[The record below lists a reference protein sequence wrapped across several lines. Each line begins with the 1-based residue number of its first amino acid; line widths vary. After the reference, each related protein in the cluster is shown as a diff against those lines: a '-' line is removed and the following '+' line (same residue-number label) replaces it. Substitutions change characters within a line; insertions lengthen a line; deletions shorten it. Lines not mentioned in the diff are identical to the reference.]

1 MTDRGE
7 RYQPEARSPG
17 FSPFLF
23 FSFSPFTGTIW
34 LVIEGSWWARMALDE
49 KALGKILQKARQG
62 AGLTQQ
68 KLCQKS
74 GLSYSTLAKIERGA
88 IKAPSI
94 FTIQQIAGVLDLTLD
109 ELIGEAKGPRKGK
122 NKDSGI
128 QFVYFDINGCLV
140 RFFHR
145 SFTAMA
151 DELDISA
158 DAIEMAFWRYN
169 DALCKG
175 ELTMEQFDKKLADKL
190 KVPSV
195 NWERHYL
202 KAIEPIAAMTQLL
215 LEVAA
220 EYKVGLL
227 SNIGPGLVDAML
239 KQKLLPSIPYAAII
253 DSSKEGVIKP
263 ELKIYEI
270 AQEKAAVPAQSILL
284 VDDTRA
290 NLARPQSMGWR
301 VMWFNDYD
309 PEQSIARLRKTLE
322 LQG

>member
-1 MTDRGE
+1 
-7 RYQPEARSPG
+7 
-17 FSPFLF
+17 
-23 FSFSPFTGTIW
+23 
-34 LVIEGSWWARMALDE
+34 MALDE
-49 KALGKILQKARQG
+49 KALGKILQKARQQ

-68 KLCQKS
+68 QLCEKS
-74 GLSYSTLAKIERGA
+74 DLSYSTLAKIERGA

-94 FTIQQIAGVLDLTLD
+94 FTIQQIAQVLGLTLD
-109 ELIGEAKGPRKGK
+109 ELVGEAAGPRRGQKPG
-122 NKDSGI
+122 NGI

-151 DELDISA
+151 EELDVTA

-169 DALCKG
+169 DALCRG
-175 ELTMEQFDKKLADKL
+175 ELTMEQFNKKLATNL

-195 NWERHYL
+195 SWERHYL
-202 KAIEPIAAMTQLL
+202 KAVEPIAAMGKLL
-215 LEVAA
+215 SEVAA

-227 SNIGPGLVDAML
+227 SNIGPGLIDDML
-239 KQKLLPSIPYAAII
+239 KQQLLPSIPYAAII
-253 DSSKEGVIKP
+253 DSSKEGFIKP

-270 AQEKAAVPAQSILL
+270 AQEKAAVPAQSILF
-284 VDDTRA
+284 VDDSRA

-309 PEQSIARLRKTLE
+309 PEQSISRLRKTLE
-322 LQG
+322 LA